1 MRGINGNFTL
11 FSFKRFFPP
20 KFSEKESISF
30 YVVVLV
36 DSDGVEQISFRFG
49 HKRQCLTFLFAV
61 ENGLAP
67 LFRIQPPLETIKGI
81 EGFFQFLR

>member
-1 MRGINGNFTL
+1 
-11 FSFKRFFPP
+11 
-20 KFSEKESISF
+20 
-30 YVVVLV
+30 LV

-81 EGFFQFLR
+81 QGFF